1 MSEIIVSSNPIPT
14 TKRVWVIRSGKNAAY
29 YQHFR
34 KNGIVAIGH
43 IADLNVGNI
52 SGELSLNDKN
62 KILGLYKTSLI
73 EEGEESAVVSRQT
86 GQVYQFLNV
95 VKEGDTVLTIT
106 DSVVLAGIVKS
117 KCYYD
122 KTGLR
127 SSVNDSTDDNVCY
140 FPLRI
145 KVEWGHTHA
154 RQHIP
159 YVIDRSFRNT
169 GTIFSISDE
178 EKINVINHWLQPIH
192 FVENEVRCSISIN
205 SHDALSNRALSSL
218 SHVYDELE
226 LLANFL
232 SSTDDLNSLTK
243 DDFINFIRDNSSEF
257 QYQLTAQHA
266 FMSPGFQFIQLKGDK
281 TVLKV
286 FAICICL
293 LFNNQVVFAE
303 ENENNPELTK
313 KAMELVQ
320 VVKTSKIENSIDSLD
335 AEMQKQ
341 AYKIVDTD
349 DIDISFEKPT
359 PSTDAML

>member
-1 MSEIIVSSNPIPT
+1 MSEIIVSSKPIPT

-43 IADLNVGNI
+43 TSDINVGNI
-52 SGELSLNDKN
+52 YGELSSDDKS

-73 EEGEESAVVSRQT
+73 EKGEESALVSRQT
-86 GQVYQFLNV
+86 SQVNQFLNLV
-95 VKEGDTVLTIT
+95 NEGDTVLTIT

-117 KCYYD
+117 RCFYD
-122 KTGLR
+122 KTGLK
-127 SSVNDSTDDNVCY
+127 SSANDDNVCY

-145 KVEWGHTHA
+145 RVEWGHTHA

-192 FVENEVRCSISIN
+192 FVENEVRCSISIK
-205 SHDALSNRALSSL
+205 SHDALSNRALSNL

-232 SSTDDLNSLTK
+232 SSSNDLSRLSK
-243 DDFINFIRDNSSEF
+243 DDFINFISNNSSEF
-257 QYQLTAQHA
+257 EYQLTAQHA
-266 FMSPGFQFIQLKGDK
+266 FMSPGFQFIQLRGDK
-281 TVLKV
+281 AVLKV

-303 ENENNPELTK
+303 ENENNPELTN

-320 VVKTSKIENSIDSLD
+320 VIKTEKINDSINSLD

-341 AYKIVDTD
+341 AYKIIETD
-349 DIDISFEKPT
+349 GIDILFEKPT